1 MNIYIKVDVC
11 IYIYNDR
18 GCAASMEGLRNQQR
32 TQRGRY
38 LLSLAGKGKGDPG
51 KKKGKGGHSGASSI
65 PWPLI
70 RGPLPSPS
78 PSRQVQLR

>member
-1 MNIYIKVDVC
+1 MYT
-11 IYIYNDR
+11 YMYNDR

-51 KKKGKGGHSGASSI
+51 KKKGKGDTAA
-65 PWPLI
+65 PAAF
-70 RGPLPSPS
+70 RGP
-78 PSRQVQLR
+78 